1 MQASPKARRVPAER
15 LSDRELARELTL
27 AAGARWT
34 PRKQLFDTLF
44 AELQRR
50 RSRYQ

>member
-1 MQASPKARRVPAER
+1 MHATPKIHRVPADR

-44 AELQRR
+44 SELQRR
-50 RSRYQ
+50 RDRPR